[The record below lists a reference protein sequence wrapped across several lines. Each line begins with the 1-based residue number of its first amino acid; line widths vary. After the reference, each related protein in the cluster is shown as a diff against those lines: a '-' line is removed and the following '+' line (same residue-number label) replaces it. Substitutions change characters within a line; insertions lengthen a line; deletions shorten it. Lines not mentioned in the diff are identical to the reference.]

1 MDPTIIVAVISG
13 ISSIAVAVISKPQDN
28 STNSRHGEEHLKS
41 TSRTLDTNQ
50 NYSPEKSQQ
59 NDHISLSRWKTYK
72 SIKWVVSGGLGLT
85 TIILL
90 LSSANGA
97 REGSLA
103 SHSFREYLKYCYNLD
118 TSDPQYNQKAKALW
132 TEFEKVNEANIKSQN
147 NPFNLFSQRSYTI
160 PSCK

>member
-13 ISSIAVAVISKPQDN
+13 ISSIAVAVISKPQSN
-28 STNSRHGEEHLKS
+28 STNSRHNDENLKS

-50 NYSPEKSQQ
+50 NYSPEKSQN
-59 NDHISLSRWKTYK
+59 NDDRISLSQWKAFK
-72 SIKWVVSGGLGLT
+72 SIKWVISGGLGLT

-103 SHSFREYLKYCYNLD
+103 R
-118 TSDPQYNQKAKALW
+118 
-132 TEFEKVNEANIKSQN
+132 
-147 NPFNLFSQRSYTI
+147 
-160 PSCK
+160 